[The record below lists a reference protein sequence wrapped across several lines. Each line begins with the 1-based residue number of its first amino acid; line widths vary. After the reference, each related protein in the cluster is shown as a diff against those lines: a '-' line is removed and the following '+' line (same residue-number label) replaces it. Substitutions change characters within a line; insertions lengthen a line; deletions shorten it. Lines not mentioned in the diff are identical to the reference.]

1 MLSNTSKK
9 IMNKDALFATLIGL
23 GIGLLLTGIIL
34 VGPNIAKSIPAIK
47 WPTISKITLPS
58 FSFPKKSTPT
68 PASNVAAQPAKHTV
82 TIDSPLDGAIE
93 DKESILVSGTTSKHA
108 TVIIQ
113 GTSDDSG
120 TAVNGDG
127 KYAGKITLVE
137 GKNDIT
143 VTSIS
148 EQKEPAVEQI
158 TVFYTPEVW

>member
-1 MLSNTSKK
+1 
-9 IMNKDALFATLIGL
+9 MNKDALFATLIGL

-34 VGPNIAKSIPAIK
+34 VGPNIAKSIPSIK

-58 FSFPKKSTPT
+58 FSFPKKATPT
-68 PASNVAAQPAKHTV
+68 PTASTTEVIKHTV

-93 DKESILVSGTTSKHA
+93 DKESVLVSGTTSKNA

-113 GTSDDSG
+113 GTNDDSA

-148 EQKEPAVEQI
+148 EQKEFAVQQI

>member
-1 MLSNTSKK
+1 
-9 IMNKDALFATLIGL
+9 MNKDALFATLIGL

-34 VGPNIAKSIPAIK
+34 VGPNIAKSLPAIK

-58 FSFPKKSTPT
+58 FSFPKKATPT
-68 PASNVAAQPAKHTV
+68 PANTAEQPTKHV
-82 TIDSPLDGAIE
+82 ITIDSPLDGSIE
-93 DKESILVSGTTSKHA
+93 DKDAVLISGVTSKQS

-113 GTSDDSG
+113 GLIDESV

-143 VTSIS
+143 VTSFT
-148 EQKEPAVEQI
+148 EQKEQATKNI